1 MNIGIIGAGNAG
13 GALTRACKAA
23 GHVVRVSAKHP
34 EEAEDLARETGAI
47 AAPDN
52 AAAVAGADVV
62 ILAVPYSALLEVA
75 AEMHDELSG
84 RIVVDATNT
93 PAADLDHRLTTT
105 SAAEELAA
113 TLDDEAV
120 VKAFNTVLAALQ
132 SSPVVDGMR
141 LDGFF
146 ATDDE
151 RARTVMRELLE
162 SLGFEP
168 VDCGPLVMA
177 RVLEDMGLLNIR
189 LNAVNGWPWQ
199 SGWKLV
205 GVRG

>member
-23 GHVVRVSAKHP
+23 GHSVTVSAAHP
-34 EEAEDLARETGAI
+34 EDAEALARETGAI

-52 AAAVAGADVV
+52 AAAVADADIV
-62 ILAVPYSALLEVA
+62 ILAVPYPTILEVA
-75 AEMHDELSG
+75 AELHDELAG
-84 RIVVDATNT
+84 RIVIDVTNT
-93 PAADLDHRLTTT
+93 PAADLDHRMPTT

-120 VKAFNTVLAALQ
+120 VKAFNTILAALQ
-132 SSPVVDGMR
+132 TTPIVDGVR

-151 RARTVMRELLE
+151 RARIVMHELLE

-205 GVRG
+205 GVRS

>member
-1 MNIGIIGAGNAG
+1 MNIGIIGAGNVG
-13 GALTRACKAA
+13 GALTRACRAA
-23 GHVVRVSAKHP
+23 GHAVTVSAAHP

-52 AAAVAGADVV
+52 AAAVADAEVV

-75 AEMHDELSG
+75 AELHDELAG
-84 RIVVDATNT
+84 RIVIDVTNT
-93 PAADLDHRLTTT
+93 PAADLDHRLPTT

-120 VKAFNTVLAALQ
+120 VKAFNTILAALQ
-132 SSPVVDGMR
+132 ASPVVDGVR

-151 RARTVMRELLE
+151 RARTVMYELLD

-177 RVLEDMGLLNIR
+177 RVLEDMGLLIVR

-199 SGWKLV
+199 NGWKLI
-205 GVRG
+205 GVRS